1 MILKGLVVG
10 MLGTNCYIIGCEAT
24 GIGAVVD
31 PGAESERVLEEL
43 EKLNLNCQYIILTH
57 GHMDHIG
64 EVGEVRAATGAQV
77 LIHAADADRLVNPG
91 RFSTLPVGESK
102 PGGADRI
109 LQHGDEINVGT
120 IKIKVIHTPGHT
132 PGGICLNLGDNLI
145 TGDTLFAESIGRT
158 DLSGGSYTDLISSI
172 KERLLIFP
180 DETVVY
186 PGHGPSSTIGTERR
200 FNPFLQ

>member
-1 MILKGLVVG
+1 MILKWLVVG
-10 MLGTNCYIIGCEAT
+10 MLGTNCYLIGCEET

-31 PGAESERVLEEL
+31 PGAESERVLEAL
-43 EKLNLNCQYIILTH
+43 QKFNLNCRYIILTH

-77 LIHAADADRLVNPG
+77 LIHAADADRLAKPG
-91 RFSTLPVGESK
+91 LYSTLPVGESK
-102 PGGADRI
+102 PGSADRI

-132 PGGICLNLGDNLI
+132 PGGICLNFGDYLL

-158 DLSGGSYTDLISSI
+158 DFPGGSYADLISSI

-180 DETVVY
+180 DETGVY